1 MDEDIEFLQNFINYD
16 RNHITELANSIP
28 AALRQIG
35 KWLRKLTKG
44 PFIVI
49 YRDEEDP
56 AYELIQL
63 LDGNNFEVEY
73 GSTFMNFKAANI
85 IPLYMEETIEIQ
97 FELEQEPDTFSTS
110 STYYDC
116 EWILEKH
123 NSILRGLRAKASLID
138 DTSFD
143 EKLFDEFLKP
153 PQRRKD

>member
-1 MDEDIEFLQNFINYD
+1 MDEDIEFLQNFISYD
-16 RNHITELANSIP
+16 RYRIAELTNSVSY
-28 AALRQIG
+28 AMRQIG
-35 KWLRKLTKG
+35 KWLRKLSKG

-56 AYELIQL
+56 LYELIQL

-73 GSTFMNFKAANI
+73 GGTFMNSKAAYI

-116 EWILEKH
+116 EWIPEKH
-123 NSILRGLRAKASLID
+123 NSILRGLRAKTLLID
-138 DTSFD
+138 DISFD

-153 PQRRKD
+153 P